1 MILLDKQFRV
11 YTLDI
16 TVGLE
21 IFGTIVEKFLF
32 AAIDFFLARSLAFL
46 EIVPVGLIAKVV
58 EYKRSNNDEAG
69 NPNSS
74 TDKKPNHRLTANT
87 TINESAFMSN
97 KSVPIKTVFTI
108 NNGFDVVLYQKLRCE
123 RLDKLTVIGSDYESI
138 SFTKKLFE

>member
-1 MILLDKQFRV
+1 MILLDKQFWV
-11 YTLDI
+11 YTLNV

-32 AAIDFFLARSLAFL
+32 AAVDFFLARGLSFL

-74 TDKKPNHRLTANT
+74 ADKKPNHRLTANT

-97 KSVPIKTVFTI
+97 KSIPIETVFTI
-108 NNGFDVVLYQKLRCE
+108 DNGFNVVLYQKFRCE
-123 RLDKLTVIGSDYESI
+123 RFDKLTVIGSDDESI
-138 SFTKKLFE
+138 SFT